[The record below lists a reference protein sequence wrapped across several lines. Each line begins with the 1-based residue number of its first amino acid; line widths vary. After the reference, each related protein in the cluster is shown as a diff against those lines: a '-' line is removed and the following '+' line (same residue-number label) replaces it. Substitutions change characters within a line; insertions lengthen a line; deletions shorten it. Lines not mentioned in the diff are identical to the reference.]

1 MAGEREQRG
10 SNMNCKTMRYRSDGS
25 IEVYEHEVG
34 DPGPGEVQLQG
45 GACGICSWDL
55 ATVRYAGQ
63 VTMAPPGHEGV
74 GHVAKIG
81 AGVTG
86 LREGDR
92 VAGGGF
98 ASVRNLPA
106 SRVYKIPDS
115 PLPDQYWIVEPVSCA
130 ITGIDHCRLRAG
142 DRIAVIGSGFMGLL
156 ILQGLRHSPLDQL
169 VAVDTVQSR
178 LDTARAIGVEE
189 TFNAGALDREQLVA
203 ELRAREFDVVVD
215 TTGNQAGLDLA
226 TDVVKR
232 GGLINLFGWLKGQT
246 ATFDPTKWH
255 SDGFT
260 IVNSSPSARL
270 RDPFPPAIRLMQR
283 GIFDLRPL
291 VSHCVGLD
299 NYAAFMQGV
308 IGGEIPYLK
317 GVVML

>member
-1 MAGEREQRG
+1 MKG
-10 SNMNCKTMRYRSDGS
+10 KTMRYRADGS
-25 IEVYEHEVG
+25 IEVYEQEVG

-55 ATVRYAGQ
+55 ATVRYAGK

-74 GHVAKIG
+74 GHVAKVG

-86 LREGDR
+86 LKEGDR
-92 VAGGGF
+92 AAGGGF

-106 SRVYKIPDS
+106 SQVYKIPDS
-115 PLPDQYWIVEPVSCA
+115 PLEDAFWVVEPVSCA
-130 ITGIDHCRLRAG
+130 VTGIDHCRLRAG

-156 ILQGLRHSPLDQL
+156 ILQGLLHSPLDHL
-169 VAVDTVQSR
+169 VAIDVAQSR
-178 LDTARAIGVEE
+178 LDLAGKIGVRE
-189 TFNAGALDREQLVA
+189 TFNSATLDRDQFVA
-203 ELRAREFDVVVD
+203 ELREREFDVVVD

-226 TDVVKR
+226 TDIVKR

-255 SDGFT
+255 SGGFT
-260 IVNSSPSARL
+260 IVNSSPSAKV
-270 RDPFPPAIRLMQR
+270 RDPFPPAIRLMKR
-283 GIFDLRPL
+283 GVFDLRPL
-291 VSHCVGLD
+291 VSHCVPLD
-299 NYAAFMQGV
+299 DYATLMQDV
-308 IGGEIPYLK
+308 ILGDIGYVK

>member
-1 MAGEREQRG
+1 MK
-10 SNMNCKTMRYRSDGS
+10 SKTMRYREDGS
-25 IEVYEHEVG
+25 IEVLEREVG

-55 ATVRYAGQ
+55 ATVRYAGK

-74 GHVAKIG
+74 GYVAKVG

-86 LREGDR
+86 LKEGDR
-92 VAGGGF
+92 AAGGGF
-98 ASVRNLPA
+98 ASVRNLQA
-106 SRVYKIPDS
+106 AQVYKIPDS
-115 PLPDQYWIVEPVSCA
+115 PLPDQFWVVEPVSCA
-130 ITGIDHCRLRAG
+130 VTGIDHCRLRAG

-156 ILQGLRHSPLDQL
+156 ILQGLVHSPLDQL
-169 VAVDTVQSR
+169 VAIDTVQSR
-178 LDTARAIGVEE
+178 LDIASKIGVPE
-189 TFNAGALDREQLVA
+189 TFNSSNADREALVN

-215 TTGNQAGLDLA
+215 TTGHQAGLDLA
-226 TDVVKR
+226 TDIIKR

-255 SDGFT
+255 GGGYT
-260 IVNSSPSARL
+260 IVNSSPSAKI

-283 GIFDLRPL
+283 GVFDLRPL
-291 VSHCVGLD
+291 VSHCVPLD
-299 NYAAFMQGV
+299 DYAAFMQSV
-308 IGGEIPYLK
+308 IDGKVDYLK